1 MTPALASRCYLR
13 PVDVA
18 QTLGVNESKILGWI
32 RNGELRGVNVAQNR
46 NGRPRWRVSQEALD
60 AFLLARSATPTP
72 KPPRRR
78 RRQRDTGIIE
88 FF

>member
-1 MTPALASRCYLR
+1 MSAATATRRYLSPPA
-13 PVDVA
+13 VA

-60 AFLLARSATPTP
+60 AFLAARSPQPTP
-72 KPPRRR
+72 KASIASSFPS
-78 RRQRDTGIIE
+78 QGGCGM
-88 FF
+88 